1 MVDGSQH
8 DRKPRK
14 RDESEMKFQ
23 IITVGKLKEKYLKDG
38 IAEYM
43 KRLQRYATVE
53 IVEVADEQTPDGA
66 SEAEE
71 LQIKAKEAQRIQ
83 KYIKEDTYLIALA
96 IEGKQFTSEQLA
108 DHINKL
114 GLAGK
119 SHVTL
124 VIGGSLGLDA
134 SILKQADLL
143 LSFSRMTFPH
153 QLMRLILVE
162 QLYRS
167 YRIIKGEPYHK

>member
-1 MVDGSQH
+1 
-8 DRKPRK
+8 
-14 RDESEMKFQ
+14 MKFQ

-38 IAEYM
+38 IAEYL

-71 LQIKAKEAQRIQ
+71 LQIKAKEGQRIQ
-83 KYIKEDTYLIALA
+83 KYIKDDTYLIALA
-96 IEGKQFTSEQLA
+96 IEGTMFTSEQLTEK
-108 DHINKL
+108 IEQL

-119 SHVTL
+119 SHITL

-134 SILKQADLL
+134 GILKRADLL
-143 LSFSRMTFPH
+143 LSFSKLTFPH

>member
-1 MVDGSQH
+1 
-8 DRKPRK
+8 
-14 RDESEMKFQ
+14 MKFQ
-23 IITVGKLKEKYLKDG
+23 IITVGKLNEKYLKDG
-38 IAEYM
+38 IAEYL

-71 LQIKAKEAQRIQ
+71 LQIKAKEGQRIQ
-83 KYIKEDTYLIALA
+83 KYIKDDTYLIALA
-96 IEGKQFTSEQLA
+96 IEGTMFTSEQLA
-108 DHINKL
+108 EKIEQL

-119 SHVTL
+119 SHITL

-134 SILKQADLL
+134 GILKRADLL
-143 LSFSRMTFPH
+143 LSFSKLTFPH

>member
-1 MVDGSQH
+1 MIC
-8 DRKPRK
+8 
-14 RDESEMKFQ
+14 Q

-38 IAEYM
+38 IAEYL

-71 LQIKAKEAQRIQ
+71 LQIKAKEGQRIQ
-83 KYIKEDTYLIALA
+83 KYIKDDTYLIALA
-96 IEGKQFTSEQLA
+96 IEGRMFTSEQLA
-108 DHINKL
+108 EKIEQL
-114 GLAGK
+114 GLAGR

-134 SILKQADLL
+134 GILKRADLL
-143 LSFSRMTFPH
+143 LSFSKLTFPH

>member
-1 MVDGSQH
+1 
-8 DRKPRK
+8 
-14 RDESEMKFQ
+14 MKFQ
-23 IITVGKLKEKYLKDG
+23 IITVGKLKEKYLRDG
-38 IAEYM
+38 IAEYL

-53 IVEVADEQTPDGA
+53 MVEVADEQTPDGA

-71 LQIKAKEAQRIQ
+71 LQIKAREAQRIQ
-83 KYIKEDTYLIALA
+83 KHIKADTYLIALA
-96 IEGKQFTSEQLA
+96 IEGRQFTSEQLA
-108 DHINKL
+108 EKIEQL
-114 GLAGK
+114 GLMGK

-134 SILKQADLL
+134 GILRQADLL
-143 LSFSRMTFPH
+143 LSFSKLTFPH

>member
-1 MVDGSQH
+1 MILL
-8 DRKPRK
+8 
-14 RDESEMKFQ
+14 KFQ

-38 IAEYM
+38 INEYL

-53 IVEVADEQTPDGA
+53 IIEVADEQTPDNA
-66 SEAEE
+66 SDAEE

-83 KYIKEDTYLIALA
+83 KYIKDDTYLIALA
-96 IEGKQFTSEQLA
+96 IEGKMFTSEQ
-108 DHINKL
+108 
-114 GLAGK
+114 
-119 SHVTL
+119 L
-124 VIGGSLGLDA
+124 VIGGSLGLDD

-143 LSFSRMTFPH
+143 LSFSKMTFPH

>member
-1 MVDGSQH
+1 
-8 DRKPRK
+8 
-14 RDESEMKFQ
+14 MKIQ

-38 IAEYM
+38 IAEYL

-53 IVEVADEQTPDGA
+53 IVEVPDEQTPDGA
-66 SEAEE
+66 SVAEE
-71 LQIKAKEAQRIQ
+71 LQIKAKEGQRIQ
-83 KYIKEDTYLIALA
+83 KYIRDDTYLIALA
-96 IEGKQFTSEQLA
+96 IEGKMFTSEQLA
-108 DHINKL
+108 EKIEQL
-114 GLAGK
+114 GVAGK
-119 SHVTL
+119 SHITM

-134 SILKQADLL
+134 EILNRADLL
-143 LSFSRMTFPH
+143 LSFSKMTFPH

>member
-1 MVDGSQH
+1 
-8 DRKPRK
+8 
-14 RDESEMKFQ
+14 MKFQ

-38 IAEYM
+38 IAEYL

-71 LQIKAKEAQRIQ
+71 LQIKAKEGQRIQ
-83 KYIKEDTYLIALA
+83 KYIKDDTYLIALA
-96 IEGKQFTSEQLA
+96 IEGRMFTSEQLA
-108 DHINKL
+108 EKIEQL
-114 GLAGK
+114 GLVGR

-134 SILKQADLL
+134 DILKRANLL
-143 LSFSRMTFPH
+143 LSFSKLTFPH

>member
-1 MVDGSQH
+1 
-8 DRKPRK
+8 
-14 RDESEMKFQ
+14 MKFQ
-23 IITVGKLKEKYLKDG
+23 IITVGKLKEKYLTDG
-38 IAEYM
+38 IAEYL

-53 IVEVADEQTPDGA
+53 IMEVADEQTPDGA

-71 LQIKAKEAQRIQ
+71 LQIKAKEGQRIQ
-83 KYIKEDTYLIALA
+83 KYIKDDTYLIALA
-96 IEGKQFTSEQLA
+96 IEGTMFTSEQLA
-108 DHINKL
+108 EKIEQL

-119 SHVTL
+119 SHITL

-134 SILKQADLL
+134 GILKRADLL
-143 LSFSRMTFPH
+143 LSFSKLTFPH

>member
-1 MVDGSQH
+1 
-8 DRKPRK
+8 
-14 RDESEMKFQ
+14 MKFQ

-38 IAEYM
+38 IAEYL

-71 LQIKAKEAQRIQ
+71 LQIKAKEGQRIQ
-83 KYIKEDTYLIALA
+83 KYIKDDTYLIALA
-96 IEGKQFTSEQLA
+96 IEGTMFTSEQLA
-108 DHINKL
+108 EKIEQL

-119 SHVTL
+119 SHITL

-134 SILKQADLL
+134 GILKRADLL
-143 LSFSRMTFPH
+143 LSFSKLTFPH

>member
-1 MVDGSQH
+1 
-8 DRKPRK
+8 
-14 RDESEMKFQ
+14 MKFQ

-38 IAEYM
+38 IAEYL

-71 LQIKAKEAQRIQ
+71 LQIKAKEGQRIQ
-83 KYIKEDTYLIALA
+83 KYIKDDTYLIALA
-96 IEGKQFTSEQLA
+96 IEGRMFTSEQLA
-108 DHINKL
+108 EKIEQL

-119 SHVTL
+119 SHITL

-134 SILKQADLL
+134 GILKRADLL
-143 LSFSRMTFPH
+143 LSFPH

>member
-1 MVDGSQH
+1 
-8 DRKPRK
+8 
-14 RDESEMKFQ
+14 MKFQ
-23 IITVGKLKEKYLKDG
+23 IITVGKLKEKYLTDG
-38 IAEYM
+38 IAEYL

-71 LQIKAKEAQRIQ
+71 LQIKAKEGQRIQ
-83 KYIKEDTYLIALA
+83 KYIKDDTYLIALA
-96 IEGKQFTSEQLA
+96 IEGRMFTSEQLA
-108 DHINKL
+108 EKIEQL
-114 GLAGK
+114 GLAGR

-134 SILKQADLL
+134 GILKRADLL
-143 LSFSRMTFPH
+143 LSFSKLTFPH

>member
-1 MVDGSQH
+1 
-8 DRKPRK
+8 
-14 RDESEMKFQ
+14 MKFQ

-38 IAEYM
+38 IAEYL

-71 LQIKAKEAQRIQ
+71 LQIKAKEGQRIQ
-83 KYIKEDTYLIALA
+83 KYIKDDTYLIALA
-96 IEGKQFTSEQLA
+96 IEGTMFTSEQLA
-108 DHINKL
+108 EKIEQL
-114 GLAGK
+114 GLTGK
-119 SHVTL
+119 SHITL

-134 SILKQADLL
+134 GILKRADLL
-143 LSFSRMTFPH
+143 LSFSKLTFPH

>member
-1 MVDGSQH
+1 
-8 DRKPRK
+8 
-14 RDESEMKFQ
+14 MKFQ

-38 IAEYM
+38 IAEYL
-43 KRLQRYATVE
+43 KRLQRYAVVE
-53 IVEVADEQTPDGA
+53 IAEVADEQTPDGA
-66 SEAEE
+66 SEAEQQ
-71 LQIKAKEAQRIQ
+71 QIKAREAARIQ

-96 IEGKQFTSEQLA
+96 IEGEMFTSEQLA
-108 DHINKL
+108 EQIEKL

-119 SHVTL
+119 SHITM
-124 VIGGSLGLDA
+124 VIGGSLGLDN

-143 LSFSRMTFPH
+143 LSFSKMTFPH

>member
-1 MVDGSQH
+1 
-8 DRKPRK
+8 
-14 RDESEMKFQ
+14 MKFQ

-38 IAEYM
+38 IAEYL
-43 KRLQRYATVE
+43 KRLQRYAAVE

-71 LQIKAKEAQRIQ
+71 QQIKAREGQRIR
-83 KYIKEDTYLIALA
+83 KHLREDTYLIALA
-96 IEGKQFTSEQLA
+96 IEGKQFTSVQLAEKLEQLA
-108 DHINKL
+108 
-114 GLAGK
+114 LAGK
-119 SHVTL
+119 SHITM

-134 SILKQADLL
+134 GILQQADLL
-143 LSFSRMTFPH
+143 LSFSKLTFPH

>member
-1 MVDGSQH
+1 
-8 DRKPRK
+8 
-14 RDESEMKFQ
+14 MKFQ
-23 IITVGKLKEKYLKDG
+23 IITGGKLKEKYLKDG
-38 IAEYM
+38 IAEYL

-53 IVEVADEQTPDGA
+53 IMEVADEQTPDGA

-71 LQIKAKEAQRIQ
+71 LQIKAKEGQRIQ
-83 KYIKEDTYLIALA
+83 KYIKDDTYLIALA
-96 IEGKQFTSEQLA
+96 IEGTMFTSEQLA
-108 DHINKL
+108 EKIEQL

-119 SHVTL
+119 SHITL

-134 SILKQADLL
+134 GILKRADLL
-143 LSFSRMTFPH
+143 LSFSKLTFPH

>member
-1 MVDGSQH
+1 
-8 DRKPRK
+8 
-14 RDESEMKFQ
+14 MKFQ

-38 IAEYM
+38 IAEYL

-53 IVEVADEQTPDGA
+53 IMEVADEQTPDGA

-71 LQIKAKEAQRIQ
+71 LQIKAKEGQRIQ
-83 KYIKEDTYLIALA
+83 KYIKDDTYLIALA
-96 IEGKQFTSEQLA
+96 IEGTMFTSEQLA
-108 DHINKL
+108 EKIEQL

-119 SHVTL
+119 SHITL

-134 SILKQADLL
+134 GILKRADLL
-143 LSFSRMTFPH
+143 LSFSKLTFPH
-153 QLMRLILVE
+153 QLMRLILVG